1 MLFEVVYTN
10 GTRNEVE
17 VAGTNI
23 IVGRDPSCD
32 LVLNDV
38 RCSRRHA
45 VIETGP
51 DGLAVRDNGSANGV
65 FVNGKKVERSPLAA
79 GDTIRLGEVVINV
92 LPDEIL
98 PTVAMDASDLEDIE
112 STEPVKRP
120 SLPAPPPPPSPAPLK
135 PPIGLGTSR
144 PQSSPQPPAPPLRT
158 ATPAPPP
165 PVRTTAPAPPQRLPS
180 VSPADGSAKPGTRD
194 PAAGRPA
201 VKRPAPP
208 PVANA
213 LPRPL
218 TVTLLAGLWTLGG
231 VAGGAIG
238 LGYALFSSATGPLR
252 FAGAFAGLLD
262 AVLGVTVGWGLWT
275 LATWA
280 RPTLLVLAGLGT
292 LSCIGTLPSLATLV
306 YLLRPEAK
314 VIFSGVR
321 DLRQLSD
328 EQSQTLNEAPDD
340 LTFALVLLASLF
352 VTFILGAALTYLGIS
367 YLGTA
372 GTP

>member
-17 VAGTNI
+17 VEGTSI

-32 LVLNDV
+32 LVLDDV

-45 VIETGP
+45 VIEAGP

-65 FVNGKKVERSPLAA
+65 FVNGKKVERTPLVA

-98 PTVAMDASDLEDIE
+98 PTVAMDASDLEDVE

-120 SLPAPPPPPSPAPLK
+120 GVPAPPPSPTPLNPPA
-135 PPIGLGTSR
+135 GLGTSR
-144 PQSSPQPPAPPLRT
+144 PQSSPGPPSAPLRT

-165 PVRTTAPAPPQRLPS
+165 PVRTTAPSPPRRFPIAG
-180 VSPADGSAKPGTRD
+180 PAAAGSKPGTRA

-201 VKRPAPP
+201 VKRPAPS
-208 PVANA
+208 PVASA

-231 VAGGAIG
+231 VSGGAIG
-238 LGYALFSSATGPLR
+238 LGYAMFSSAMGGLK
-252 FAGAFAGLLD
+252 FAAAFAGVVD
-262 AVLGVTVGWGLWT
+262 AVIGVTVGWGLWS

-280 RPTLLVLAGLGT
+280 RPTVLVLAGLGS

-306 YLLRPEAK
+306 YMLRPETK

-372 GTP
+372 SAP

>member
-1 MLFEVVYTN
+1 MLFEVVYAN

-17 VAGTNI
+17 VQGTSI

-45 VIETGP
+45 VIEAGQ

-65 FVNGKKVERSPLAA
+65 FVNGTKVERSPLAA

-92 LPDEIL
+92 LPDEVL
-98 PTVAMDASDLEDIE
+98 PTVAMDASDLEDLE
-112 STEPVKRP
+112 STEPVERP
-120 SLPAPPPPPSPAPLK
+120 NIPVAPPAPAPPQLSPPA
-135 PPIGLGTSR
+135 GLGTSR
-144 PQSSPQPPAPPLRT
+144 PKPPKPPPAPPLRT

-165 PVRTTAPAPPQRLPS
+165 PVRTTAPSPPRR
-180 VSPADGSAKPGTRD
+180 PASAGPAVGGVKPGTRA
-194 PAAGRPA
+194 PATGRPA
-201 VKRPAPP
+201 VKRAAPP

-231 VAGGAIG
+231 VSGGAIG
-238 LGYALFSSATGPLR
+238 LGYAMFSGAAGPLKI
-252 FAGAFAGLLD
+252 AAGLAGFLD
-262 AVLGVTVGWGLWT
+262 AVIGVMVGWGLWS

-280 RPTLLVLAGLGT
+280 RPTVLVLAGLGT
-292 LSCIGTLPSLATLV
+292 VSCIGTLPSVATLL
-306 YLLRPEAK
+306 YMLRPETK
-314 VIFSGVR
+314 VIFSGVK
-321 DLRQLSD
+321 DLRQLSE
-328 EQSQTLNEAPDD
+328 EQSQILNEAPDD

-352 VTFILGAALTYLGIS
+352 VTFVLGAALTYLGIS

-372 GTP
+372 TPP